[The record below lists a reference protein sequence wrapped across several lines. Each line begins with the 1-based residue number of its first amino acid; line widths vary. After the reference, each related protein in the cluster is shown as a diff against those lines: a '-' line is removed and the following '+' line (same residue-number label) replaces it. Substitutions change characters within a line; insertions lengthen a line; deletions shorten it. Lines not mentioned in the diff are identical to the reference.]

1 MAVRDHYGKGWQH
14 RAGSD
19 ARLKG
24 ERDMVAAAKATVV
37 SQREVAR
44 RGRKGTTVVGGCV
57 VVGNDV
63 AMLAAAKGE
72 KGDGSGI
79 EPNLVSTR
87 GAGDELVATAMVAE
101 DKAAWLLRSLGEETQ
116 EVATVDDKV
125 LQLGIEEEEG
135 MARVEGSDGVVAR
148 K

>member
-1 MAVRDHYGKGWQH
+1 MSATNDDVAGRGRRGQRALEPD
-14 RAGSD
+14 AGSIVQ
-19 ARLKG
+19 A
-24 ERDMVAAAKATVV
+24 
-37 SQREVAR
+37 
-44 RGRKGTTVVGGCV
+44 
-57 VVGNDV
+57 

-79 EPNLVSTR
+79 ERNVVSTR
-87 GAGDELVATAMVAE
+87 GAGDELATAMVAE
-101 DKAAWLLRSLGEETQ
+101 YKAAWLLRSLGEETQ